1 MSKARWWK
9 YEETLEIKSEKMRIN
24 VFRVLDSRVGH
35 NRDSENSMYDRA
47 VQIPCVFTAQEF
59 GCHGR
64 VGWGVAAK

>member
-1 MSKARWWK
+1 MKKLSKSK
-9 YEETLEIKSEKMRIN
+9 TKKCGIT

-35 NRDSENSMYDRA
+35 NRDSENSMCDRA

>member
-1 MSKARWWK
+1 MKKLSKSKAK
-9 YEETLEIKSEKMRIN
+9 KCGIN

-35 NRDSENSMYDRA
+35 NRDSENSMGSNSLR
-47 VQIPCVFTAQEF
+47 FTAQEF